1 METKRGIVTLASSPD
16 DAVLLQRAAQGD
28 ENAFERLY
36 ARHSTA
42 LFNYLLRLV
51 RHSEIAEEILQE
63 TFIAVWQQ
71 AALFEGRSAVKT
83 WIFRIG
89 HHKAVSW
96 LRRNREH
103 LSLDESILPEGGCV
117 LRESADLRAWEEVDA
132 LRQALD
138 SLSPKH
144 RAVVE
149 LAYGQ
154 GMTYKEIAWI
164 LGCPVGTVKSRMKYA
179 LQHLE
184 GILRRSGF
192 AP

>member
-1 METKRGIVTLASSPD
+1 MALSSPPE

-28 ENAFERLY
+28 ENAFEQLY
-36 ARHSTA
+36 ARHSVA

-51 RHSEIAEEILQE
+51 RRSEIAEEILQE

-103 LSLDESILPEGGCV
+103 LTLDEGLLAGEG
-117 LRESADLRAWEEVDA
+117 SALWENAEQRAWEETDA

-138 SLSPKH
+138 LLSPKH
-144 RAVVE
+144 RAVLE

-154 GMTYKEIAWI
+154 GMTYKEIAWV

-192 AP
+192 TP

>member
-1 METKRGIVTLASSPD
+1 VAHLSSPD
-16 DAVLLQRAAQGD
+16 DAVLLRRAAQGD
-28 ENAFERLY
+28 ENAFEQLY
-36 ARHSTA
+36 ARHSVA

-51 RHSEIAEEILQE
+51 RRSEIAEEILQE

-96 LRRNREH
+96 LRRNQKH
-103 LSLDESILPEGGCV
+103 LNLDENILLEKKSAF
-117 LRESADLRAWEEVDA
+117 RENADLRAWEETDA

-138 SLSPKH
+138 LLSPKH
-144 RAVVE
+144 RSVVE

-154 GMTYKEIAWI
+154 GMTYKEIAWV

-184 GILRRSGF
+184 GILKRSGF
-192 AP
+192 TP